1 MSISDLT
8 GSYGDGD
15 RDEPFDGEDG
25 EATGSDGFED
35 DAAPFDDEEL
45 LVDELPLAEEETR
58 LPWLEGDEDE
68 EDYAG
73 YSTGQTVSLIL
84 AALLVLCLVVGSIW
98 WMSRAEPDA
107 ELVADGSTIPSEGP
121 YKERPDDPGG
131 KVFAGTG
138 DSSFKV
144 SEGQTS
150 SARLDQGDA
159 GAAPGFQ
166 SLEDGGDAKPAGTS
180 KPAVAAS
187 SSAGATD
194 AASVGVQVGAYSTRA
209 AAESGW
215 NSLSQRH
222 DALKGVHHR
231 VVEGKA
237 DIGTVYRLQ
246 ALAADAA
253 AAGAL
258 CGRLKASG
266 LSCYVKP

>member
-8 GSYGDGD
+8 GPYGDDD
-15 RDEPFDGEDG
+15 RDEPFDG
-25 EATGSDGFED
+25 ED
-35 DAAPFDDEEL
+35 DAAPFDDEESPI
-45 LVDELPLAEEETR
+45 DELPLAEEESR

-73 YSTGQTVSLIL
+73 YSSGQTVALVF
-84 AALLVLCLVVGSIW
+84 AALLVLCLVVGGIW
-98 WMSRAEPDA
+98 WLSRAEPDA

-166 SLEDGGDAKPAGTS
+166 SLEKPGEDKPSGTS
-180 KPAVAAS
+180 KPAAATS

-194 AASVGVQVGAYSTRA
+194 AASVGVQVGAFSSRA
-209 AAESGW
+209 GAEAGW
-215 NSLSQRH
+215 ESLSQRH
-222 DALKGVHHR
+222 DALKGVRHR

-246 ALAADAA
+246 ALAGNAEAA
-253 AAGAL
+253 KAL
-258 CGRLKASG
+258 CGRLEASG
-266 LSCYVKP
+266 LRCHVKP